1 MSAPQQPSSPDGTE
15 HLIATVRT
23 GGAFQKRRISHGR
36 CCLFSPRSHL
46 LPVFNTNE
54 PPAMA
59 PLPSVSGGRASRCQL
74 PKPMEAI
81 RKGALA
87 LGPTLM
93 KRHEFQKLKLAN
105 TWHIRTSESAQDPS
119 NGNSLFGHLYNII
132 EQSWRYPFPGSRQ
145 LHPEVCAL
153 YKCTPVHTRI
163 HRLECSQ

>member
-1 MSAPQQPSSPDGTE
+1 MLCRALLRQRVHTRTRHSVAPGPASPFFPLGCQQMSAPQQPSSPDGTE
-15 HLIATVRT
+15 RLIATGRT
-23 GGAFQKRRISHGR
+23 GGAFQKRRISQGR

-46 LPVFNTNE
+46 LPVFNTDE

-93 KRHEFQKLKLAN
+93 KRHEFQKLKLV
-105 TWHIRTSESAQDPS
+105 RPS
-119 NGNSLFGHLYNII
+119 TGEYVAH
-132 EQSWRYPFPGSRQ
+132 
-145 LHPEVCAL
+145 
-153 YKCTPVHTRI
+153 
-163 HRLECSQ
+163 